1 MEGKYICLMGTMGCG
16 KTTVSKLLSQE
27 LKITLLEEKFA
38 DNPFLPM
45 FYRDMERW
53 AFDSQMFFL
62 TEKIGQ
68 IKEAEKMLAQKSV
81 IQDTPIQQ
89 DVYGYAKAQ
98 MVMGNMSADEW
109 KLYLKVFELVEENL
123 AKPDLVIYLDASIET
138 LLSRIKGRDRDF
150 EAKID
155 ESYVRL
161 LDEVNKTWLL
171 NNNRIKVLTVDTNN
185 LDLIGN
191 EKDKLK
197 LIEIVKNELGLRK

>member
-1 MEGKYICLMGTMGCG
+1 MHGKYLCLMGTMGCG
-16 KTTVSKLLSQE
+16 KTTVSRLLSGE
-27 LKITLLEEKFA
+27 LGVRLLEENFA

-45 FYRDMERW
+45 FYHDMERW

-62 TEKIGQ
+62 TEKISQ
-68 IKEAEKMLAQKSV
+68 IKEAEKMLQKESV

-98 MVMGNMSADEW
+98 MVMGNMSSHEW

-123 AKPDLVIYLDASIET
+123 AKPDLIVYLDASIET
-138 LLSRIKGRDRDF
+138 LLERIKGRDREF

-171 NNNRIKVLTVDTNN
+171 NNNRIRVLRVDTDN
-185 LDLIGN
+185 LDLIGSEADKKKMVQMVRN
-191 EKDKLK
+191 E
-197 LIEIVKNELGLRK
+197 IGAV